1 MCSNTSIVYA
11 FLLHSVLLLSNRS
24 SRLFFFP
31 CCTRIYLR
39 TFVQGGW
46 TTMIPHSVPLG
57 QATKVAF
64 SCCVLLQLLCYV
76 CLCDVIWLLRLAL
89 SPPVLIENEFERQW
103 RKLGMDNSGDKFFFL
118 QKRGVTGTAASQ
130 LLWVSGKERH
140 LGTPCPPWDR
150 RYLSCV
156 RLSCCTHTAAGSAL
170 RTWSS
175 ARLSFGTPLASGK
188 VLFYL

>member
-1 MCSNTSIVYA
+1 MFKHEHSICFPSTLSTSPVQQI
-11 FLLHSVLLLSNRS
+11 FTPFFFSLLHPYLLQN
-24 SRLFFFP
+24 F
-31 CCTRIYLR
+31 CTRWLDNDDPSFCPFR
-39 TFVQGGW
+39 TGHQGG
-46 TTMIPHSVPLG
+46 
-57 QATKVAF
+57 F
-64 SCCVLLQLLCYV
+64 QLLHIAAV
-76 CLCDVIWLLRLAL
+76 ALLCLCDVIWLLRLAL
-89 SPPVLIENEFERQW
+89 SPPVLIENEFECQW

-170 RTWSS
+170 RTRSS